1 MVGRRWGRECSCWLK
16 HLKAQRGLTLPLG
29 SGGVNM
35 RIADEDDGDDDK
47 EDKYGNGKNNAK
59 GENFKENVVI
69 GRNADQC

>member
-35 RIADEDDGDDDK
+35 RIADEDLKTMVMMIKKTKMGMVK
-47 EDKYGNGKNNAK
+47 VMPKGK
-59 GENFKENVVI
+59 I
-69 GRNADQC
+69 SRRML